1 MRYIGVDLHT
11 TQLTVCYLGTDGK
24 ECLEMFKIDLVDKFI
39 ASLDADDKVAYEA
52 TGNSLFLYKKLLP
65 VIGDKNIVV
74 VNTCKFKLI
83 SKSVKKTDKNDSRLL
98 AEYLSKDMLPKARIK
113 DEFNA
118 RVYGLI
124 ETRDNLVRTI
134 TVFKNQIHNIFVQY
148 GIKLKA
154 RQVANE
160 KNLTKLVEEYKEQLD
175 VATIFHLNIAKKAI
189 VENDNLACEIELE
202 LSKLKDNMEQID
214 NLTSICGIGVK
225 SAMGIKAIIGDVA
238 NFEDEDK
245 LVAYAGLCPR
255 VQNSNETVSHGGITK
270 MGNKLIRKLLVQCA
284 WVSIRYNP
292 IMKSQYEKL
301 RKRKPA
307 GVAIIAIARKLLIQI
322 YYTLK
327 YNWYFNDTANMDR
340 VIKIFA

>member
-11 TQLTVCYLGTDGK
+11 TQLTVCYRDELGSEQLK
-24 ECLEMFKIDLVDKFI
+24 EFRIDEVDKF
-39 ASLDADDKVAYEA
+39 ATHLGAADKVAYEA

-65 VIGDKNIVV
+65 IIGDSNITV

-83 SKSVKKTDKNDSRLL
+83 SKSVKKTDKNDAKLL
-98 AEYLSKDMLPKARIK
+98 AEFLSKDMLPKARIK

-118 RVYGLI
+118 RIYALI
-124 ETRDNLVRTI
+124 ETRDNLVRS
-134 TVFKNQIHNIFVQY
+134 TVSFKNQIHNIFVQH
-148 GIKLKA
+148 GLKLTA
-154 RQVANE
+154 RKVANE
-160 KNLTKLVEEYKEQLD
+160 KNLTKLLEEHQFDE
-175 VATIFHLNIAKKAI
+175 TTMFHLNLAKKAI
-189 VENDNLACEIELE
+189 VQNILLSDEIEDKLNE
-202 LSKLKDNMEQID
+202 LKSQMEQID

-225 SAMGIKAIIGDVA
+225 SAMGIKAVIGDIN
-238 NFEDEDK
+238 NFADENK

-255 VQNSNETVSHGGITK
+255 VHNSNETISHGGITK

-292 IMKSQYEKL
+292 IMKAQYEKL

-327 YNWYFNDTANMDR
+327 YNWYFNDKTNTQKEIR
-340 VIKIFA
+340 VFA